1 MDNQL
6 ISVKRFVIIINGV
19 IQFCETGYQKD
30 LQNNELYKSIDIQRM
45 CLNECKGHIKE
56 IIDFVKGN
64 NKQQRFNVIVKL
76 LENIRFPN
84 KNDRE
89 ISDIFKIQMLYY
101 QSVLYCTDL
110 YQFLCGFAEINNIK
124 FISKYEFFLVPK
136 WYRDELI
143 LEYARDK
150 YGCETME
157 ELNAAQK
164 NIDFFNINVG
174 NMLKNELK
182 DIEAPQEP
190 AKAII
195 SKTDALNE
203 VNNGVNTCKYKCTE
217 KLPLIK
223 IYKYLIDTDTIKKDI
238 SETQFIND
246 CHNADFSKEYATGKR
261 ANMCYVATVLCDY
274 YVPNEGI
281 NDDWRTAVTK
291 SMGVDKNYIKG
302 RNWSDLFADKFPL
315 KRKN

>member
-182 DIEAPQEP
+182 DIEAPQEQQSES
-190 AKAII
+190 A
-195 SKTDALNE
+195 SKCEALSA
-203 VNNGVNTCKYKCTE
+203 VNNNMQNKTFDSLIQYKDKN
-217 KLPLIK
+217 KLKQRLHF
-223 IYKYLIDTDTIKKDI
+223 LIDGKHGADVGATLYKALSDGLIMRI
-238 SETQFIND
+238 PQRAEFESEFKLFGSWQAIHKYMNPDGDNIN
-246 CHNADFSKEYATGKR
+246 NI
-261 ANMCYVATVLCDY
+261 M
-274 YVPNEGI
+274 
-281 NDDWRTAVTK
+281 
-291 SMGVDKNYIKG
+291 DK
-302 RNWSDLFADKFPL
+302 A
-315 KRKN
+315 KNIVIFE